1 MDTTKQNPRHLLF
14 IPSWYPTP
22 NNPYAGIFIKQQA
35 LALQEAGLKIG
46 ALFFEEYSIRNKT
59 CKLNKE
65 DKLWVC
71 RSSGIVVPKRIRPF
85 RKYWLKRW
93 ETLFKHYIDKRG
105 VPDLL
110 HAHSFV
116 GGYIAKYLSR
126 KYEIPYIITEHFSGF
141 IHDNLPK
148 HWRTDITSIYKEA
161 NLIIAVS
168 KILADKLVHYTN
180 TDIRIVPN
188 IVDTKI
194 FFPTKQ
200 MLPDSPLRLITVGH
214 LIQRKNHSFI
224 LFAFHLLLNDT
235 DAQLIIIGN
244 GPLLKRLKQEAIQ
257 MGISEN
263 VTFMGQS
270 TPEEIAETMRQ
281 SHLFLFASKAETF
294 GIVLAEAL
302 ACGLPIIST
311 PCGVAKDIVKKGKGA
326 IINTEIEMAQSI
338 IKMANDMITY
348 DPFEFHQYA
357 NLYYGKEYVA
367 YLLDSIY
374 NEVLTN

>member
-1 MDTTKQNPRHLLF
+1 MLF
-14 IPSWYPTP
+14 IPSWYPSPSDPT
-22 NNPYAGIFIKQQA
+22 AGIFIQQQA
-35 LALQEAGLKIG
+35 RALQEAGLKIG
-46 ALFFEEYSIRNKT
+46 VLFFEEYSMRNKSS
-59 CKLNKE
+59 KLYIE
-65 DKLWVC
+65 DELWIC
-71 RSSGIVVPKRIRPF
+71 RSSGIIIPKRIRPF

-93 ETLFKHYIDKRG
+93 ELLFKHYIDKRG

-141 IHDNLPK
+141 IHDNLPT

-161 NLIIAVS
+161 DLIIAVS
-168 KILADKLVHYTN
+168 KTLADKLVYYTN
-180 TDIRIVPN
+180 TDIRVVPN
-188 IVDTKI
+188 MVDTNT

-200 MLPDSPLRLITVGH
+200 MLPDSPIRLITVGH

-224 LFAFHLLLNDT
+224 LRALHLLPNDI
-235 DAQLIIIGN
+235 DAQLVIIGD
-244 GPLLKRLKQEAIQ
+244 GPLLRRLKQEAIQ

-270 TPEEIAETMRQ
+270 TPAEIAETMRQ

-311 PCGVAKDIVKKGKGA
+311 PCGVAEEIIQKGGGT
-326 IINTEIEMAQSI
+326 IINTESEMAQNIITITNENINYKPSELHRIAHLHYSKEHVAHSI
-338 IKMANDMITY
+338 KA
-348 DPFEFHQYA
+348 
-357 NLYYGKEYVA
+357 
-367 YLLDSIY
+367 IY
-374 NEVLTN
+374 NEALAH